1 MLYYKVQM
9 GGSGTLEKRKTQ
21 ESKMKS
27 KVSRIAHEDS
37 KTKLKIWRWY
47 VGKARIKNNI

>member
-1 MLYYKVQM
+1 M
-9 GGSGTLEKRKTQ
+9 GGSGTLVKRKTQ

-37 KTKLKIWRWY
+37 KTKLKIWRY
-47 VGKARIKNNI
+47 VGKTRIKNNI